1 MNYVSDSRTQQIP
14 EEQDR
19 EFMLAQ
25 LSRMYNFCSWM
36 FGATLPRLNGCRL
49 SLTRDVA
56 LLPQSLNNLF

>member
-1 MNYVSDSRTQQIP
+1 MNYISDSRTQQIP
-14 EEQDR
+14 EKQGQEL
-19 EFMLAQ
+19 MLAQ

-36 FGATLPRLNGCRL
+36 FGAALPRLNGCSL